1 MKMVHY
7 MYLYLSS
14 TFLLHLTDDTNRAA
28 TTVLACDS
36 SAVNA
41 DMHTMRGPFSNHSPG
56 PSADTITCAAR
67 FVPSSIARSR

>member
-36 SAVNA
+36 SLL
-41 DMHTMRGPFSNHSPG
+41 
-56 PSADTITCAAR
+56 
-67 FVPSSIARSR
+67 